1 MHSPLVNLSKPI
13 HRQASLALPACLFFC
28 TLILSA
34 SAPVLHSQ
42 SASALLSDSTD
53 LPPTTPPQPVIGKA
67 LPLRLGD
74 AISLTL
80 ERNQNIQIQKGSVML
95 TRGQLQAAT
104 GAFDPVITGQA
115 QGTYSST
122 DNNETTD
129 YNTVSQLTGGSTA
142 TSGFLSN
149 VQDALSVQLAVQKMF
164 RNGIVF
170 APQFTYSD
178 SLNKFGNESTDS
190 TSGFLGFSVEIP
202 LGAGLGPNN
211 PSAAAERALA
221 LEVAAAVSTLEFT
234 VSQQIYNTVSAY
246 WNCLLNQTNVR
257 ISRSNE
263 DSARRLVEITE
274 ALIRGYVE
282 PAIQLAQAKANL
294 EQYTAQRI
302 AAEQQQSL
310 ASQQLAVAMGFTPM
324 ELLNEPLIIDPFP
337 TPQAD
342 EVLTTDKIKA
352 LIELAIS
359 LRCDVRSDKQLVEA
373 NRVLVSGAEN
383 ALLPEIDLILGGGL
397 QQGDN
402 TQSVTG
408 RRTTDSQRGLAAAAT
423 LSVSWPIFNNT
434 AKGELVQSQAQL
446 QQARVQASLTESQ
459 VASDVITSAKSV
471 ILMRN
476 ALTEAMASAQDS
488 LTSVKAQQ
496 TLFTMG
502 MTSLTEVITTQTNLA
517 NAQLTV
523 ATYQSNYASAVLGLR
538 YATGTLL
545 PSNSGK
551 GAKKGNYELD
561 LGSLT
566 RLPTP

>member
-1 MHSPLVNLSKPI
+1 MHTHCSSSLIQRALVCSFI
-13 HRQASLALPACLFFC
+13 LACNSFTLYSQPVSQPA
-28 TLILSA
+28 A
-34 SAPVLHSQ
+34 A
-42 SASALLSDSTD
+42 LSDSTD
-53 LPPTTPPQPVIGKA
+53 LPPTTPPQPVIGKV

-80 ERNQNIQIQKGSVML
+80 ERNQSIQLQKSSVML
-95 TRGQLQAAT
+95 TRGELQSAI
-104 GAFDPVITGQA
+104 GAFDPIITGQL

-122 DNNETTD
+122 DNNESTD
-129 YNTVSQLTGGSTA
+129 YNTVTQLTGGA
-142 TSGFLSN
+142 TTTGGFLSN
-149 VQDALSVQLAVQKMF
+149 VQDALSVQMAVQKTF

-170 APQFTYSD
+170 APQFTFSD
-178 SLNKFGNESTDS
+178 DVNQITGESTDS
-190 TSGFLGFSVEIP
+190 TNAFLGFSVQIP
-202 LGAGLGPNN
+202 LGAGLGPDN
-211 PSAAAERALA
+211 PSAAAERAMA
-221 LEVAAAVSTLEFT
+221 LELAAAVSTLEFT

-257 ISRSNE
+257 IARSNE
-263 DSARRLVEITE
+263 ASARRLVEITE

-324 ELLNEPLIIDPFP
+324 ELLNEPLIIDSFP
-337 TPQAD
+337 TPLAD
-342 EVLTTDKIKA
+342 EILTTDKIKV

-359 LRCDVRSDKQLVEA
+359 LRCDVRSNKQMIAA

-383 ALLPEIDLILGGGL
+383 AIRPQVNLILGGGA
-397 QQGDN
+397 QQGSN
-402 TQSVTG
+402 TQTFTG
-408 RRTTDSQRGLAAAAT
+408 SRTTESQRGLAAAAT
-423 LSVSWPIFNNT
+423 LSIAWPIFNNT

-471 ILMRN
+471 ILMRE
-476 ALTEAMASAQDS
+476 ALAEAMASAQDS

-523 ATYQSNYASAVLGLR
+523 ATYQSNYANAVLGLR

-545 PSNSGK
+545 PSGS
-551 GAKKGNYELD
+551 AKGNYKLD
-561 LGSLT
+561 LGSLA
-566 RLPTP
+566 RLPSPSP